1 MKIHYMYIIA
11 IMCGVLGAI
20 EVTNYI
26 ELQDI
31 KQELQILEGSV
42 IHD

>member
-1 MKIHYMYIIA
+1 MKIHYMFIIA
-11 IMCGVLGAI
+11 IMMGVLGAI

-26 ELQDI
+26 ELQRI
-31 KQELQILEGSV
+31 KEEIEMLGGAV